1 MISFSRAIGE
11 TMAVMMV
18 IGNAPIFPKLLSKAQ
33 TIPSLIAL
41 EIGMSEV
48 YSEHYYALFPSGIPL
63 GFSVKNFKFIP
74 EIPLKNTKENI
85 KKIVLITIKI
95 DIYAKSLIN
104 LSLNLIINSTLS
116 INNK

>member
-1 MISFSRAIGE
+1 MDIDFKQITRDYVEKI
-11 TMAVMMV
+11 
-18 IGNAPIFPKLLSKAQ
+18 IDNIINKNDPIIAFL
-33 TIPSLIAL
+33 IPPST
-41 EIGMSEV
+41 
-48 YSEHYYALFPSGIPL
+48 PSGIPL
-63 GFSVKNFKFIP
+63 GFSVKNFIFIP